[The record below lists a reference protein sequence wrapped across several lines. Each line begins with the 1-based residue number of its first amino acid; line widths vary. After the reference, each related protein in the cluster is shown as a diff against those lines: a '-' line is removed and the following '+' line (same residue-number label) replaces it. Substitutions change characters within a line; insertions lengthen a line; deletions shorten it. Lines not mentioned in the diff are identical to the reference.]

1 MRDLNPNSSQN
12 RRILILLNHKT
23 LDKSPKNPFIIIIIF
38 TQMKK
43 KKIKKK
49 FNYSFFQIYF
59 STNSLLF
66 FYLLKYF
73 FNSLYFLLLE
83 VTTKFVTK
91 FCPKNNHNYSVFVC
105 SFSCL
110 YFVT

>member
-12 RRILILLNHKT
+12 RRILILLNYKT
-23 LDKSPKNPFIIIIIF
+23 LGKSPKNPFIIIIIF

-43 KKIKKK
+43 KKLKK
-49 FNYSFFQIYF
+49 I
-59 STNSLLF
+59 
-66 FYLLKYF
+66 YLLIFSNIFFHELSIIFLFIKIF

-83 VTTKFVTK
+83 VTTKFVIK